1 MKKTIRLTESE
12 LIQII
17 KKVISEQETQD
28 GIVVKYYEGKPTIN
42 GSKISI
48 NQTVKGGDKINIP
61 QYGMVELKYPNGGSI
76 VLNKVGENTVPT
88 SVQPTQSDTSMLGDF
103 ENVFKKG
110 KGNTRSETGGLRR

>member
-17 KKVISEQETQD
+17 KKVISEQET
-28 GIVVKYYEGKPTIN
+28 GIVIRYYEGKPTIN

-61 QYGMVELKYPNGGSI
+61 QEGMVELKYPNGGII
-76 VLNKVGENTVPT
+76 VLDKVGENTVPT
-88 SVQPTQSDTSMLGDF
+88 SAQPTQSDTSMLGGF
-103 ENVFKKG
+103 ENVFKKSG
-110 KGNTRSETGGLRR
+110 GNTRSEEAGIRR